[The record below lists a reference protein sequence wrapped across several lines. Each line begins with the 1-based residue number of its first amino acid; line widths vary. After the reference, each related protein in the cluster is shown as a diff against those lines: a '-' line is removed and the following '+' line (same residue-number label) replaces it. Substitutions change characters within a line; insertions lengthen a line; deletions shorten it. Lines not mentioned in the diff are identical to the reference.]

1 MAGARVGRDLVDE
14 RPSRTRGT
22 WTRGRRARHGALH
35 RSPRP
40 ANSRGGVL
48 HVSTRKIVERR
59 TKETTI
65 RVEASLGS
73 GLASVDTT
81 VPFLDLTIKA
91 RGDLRHHI
99 VEDVA
104 LTVGQAVAALV
115 PKGPARYG
123 ERTVPMDDALV
134 QAVIDVGGRPFY
146 RGPIPSTFFEHWM
159 RSFCDAGKFTLH
171 IRVLRGEDRH
181 HVVEA
186 AFKALGFSLGQ
197 ALADTGSVFST
208 KGSVSLRT
216 KRRIRT

>member
-1 MAGARVGRDLVDE
+1 MTSKKV
-14 RPSRTRGT
+14 
-22 WTRGRRARHGALH
+22 
-35 RSPRP
+35 
-40 ANSRGGVL
+40 
-48 HVSTRKIVERR
+48 VERK

-65 RVEASLGS
+65 RVIAAIGR
-73 GLASVDTT
+73 GHAVVDTT
-81 VPFLDLTIKA
+81 VPFLDHMMTALAKYSGLDLTITA

-104 LTVGQAVAALV
+104 LTVGQAIAALV
-115 PKGPARYG
+115 PVGAARYG

-186 AFKALGFSLGQ
+186 AFKALGFSLAQ
-197 ALADTGSVFST
+197 ALADTGSIFST
-208 KGSVSLRT
+208 KGTVSLRT
-216 KRRIRT
+216 KQRRRT

>member
-1 MAGARVGRDLVDE
+1 
-14 RPSRTRGT
+14 
-22 WTRGRRARHGALH
+22 
-35 RSPRP
+35 
-40 ANSRGGVL
+40 
-48 HVSTRKIVERR
+48 VSNKKIVERK

-65 RVEASLGS
+65 RCEAAIGG

-81 VPFLDLTIKA
+81 VPFLDHMMTALAKYSGLDLSIRA

-104 LTVGQAVAALV
+104 LTVGQAVASLV
-115 PKGPARYG
+115 PKGAARYG

-171 IRVLRGEDRH
+171 IRVLRGDDRH

-186 AFKALGFSLGQ
+186 AFKALGFSLAQ
-197 ALADTGSVFST
+197 ALTDTGSVFST
-208 KGSVSLRT
+208 KGSVSTRA
-216 KRRIRT
+216 KQRRRR

>member
-1 MAGARVGRDLVDE
+1 MSAA
-14 RPSRTRGT
+14 
-22 WTRGRRARHGALH
+22 
-35 RSPRP
+35 
-40 ANSRGGVL
+40 
-48 HVSTRKIVERR
+48 KIVERK

-65 RVEASLGS
+65 RVEVSIGTGVAR
-73 GLASVDTT
+73 VDTT
-81 VPFLDLTIKA
+81 VPFLDHMMTAFAKYSGLNLTIKA

-115 PKGPARYG
+115 PRGAARYG

-134 QAVIDVGGRPFY
+134 QAVLDVGGRPFY

-181 HVVEA
+181 HIVEA
-186 AFKALGFSLGQ
+186 AFKALGFSLAQ

-208 KGSVSLRT
+208 KGAVAV
-216 KRRIRT
+216 KRGKAK